1 MRTRTTVRYYYRL
14 TRMTKIQNTYN
25 TECWR
30 GCGASGTPAHRWWE
44 GKTVPPPWKAV
55 RRGPTELRTLLPHDP
70 AVMLLGLCPQELGTN
85 VHTKTCTWM
94 GVAALL
100 FIYFTCRTQW
110 VTVES
115 FPAIRGL
122 RVEVS
127 SSFGEGALVSVNRS
141 CTSCAFLSKSLQDK
155 GFIRKTSGPNS
166 LLIDTLTFVGEIRQ
180 L

>member
-1 MRTRTTVRYYYRL
+1 ML
-14 TRMTKIQNTYN
+14 ARMWRVGNSRPPLVGGQNGAATLEGSPAGVLRSSAHVYHMIQQL
-25 TECWR
+25 CSL
-30 GCGASGTPAHRWWE
+30 GFVHRSWE
-44 GKTVPPPWKAV
+44 LMST
-55 RRGPTELRTLLPHDP
+55 
-70 AVMLLGLCPQELGTN
+70 Q
-85 VHTKTCTWM
+85 KTCTWM
-94 GVAALL
+94 CVAALL
-100 FIYFTCRTQW
+100 FVYFTSRTPW

-115 FPAIRGL
+115 FPSIRGL